1 MSDVVGLGTCFYV
14 IGFATEV
21 VDSFVVPGTEDSRR
35 LWTTIISSVA
45 LACVMVISLIG
56 ASFFTKIN
64 GLVFLVQFGAIFI
77 GIGGMLFSHA
87 PQVLEGGGVFFGQS
101 VANLR
106 NNTWTDFT
114 VDDKCGGEPCSFSL
128 VFAIIFP
135 AMTGIME
142 GANLS
147 GDLKD
152 PSGMI
157 GPGTIGAVFCAI
169 VVYLALIFSF
179 AGGT

>member
-1 MSDVVGLGTCFYV
+1 M
-14 IGFATEV
+14 IGFATEI
-21 VDSFVVPGTEDSRR
+21 VDSFVVPDSEGSRR
-35 LWTTIISSVA
+35 LWTTIVSSIA
-45 LACVMVISLIG
+45 LACVMTISLIG

-64 GLVFLVQFGAIFI
+64 GLVFLVQFGAIFV
-77 GIGGMLFSHA
+77 GIGSMLFSHA
-87 PQVLEGGGVFFGQS
+87 PQELEGGGIFFGQS
-101 VANLR
+101 LATLK
-106 NNTWTDFT
+106 NNTWPDFT
-114 VDDKCGGEPCSFSL
+114 VDDKCGGERCSFSL

-169 VVYLALIFSF
+169 IVYLALIFSF
-179 AGGT
+179 AGGMCGCARAS